1 MTSTRRSARGATLTA
16 RLHQQEL
23 TVQAVVTG
31 ERELAVQALVLDPFV
46 PDSRTAHSVLDD
58 AIATNPA
65 GAQAVCLMKASGNDA
80 KVVALDVGG
89 TAMKGAVL
97 NKDGCVAEFYRWP
110 TPRSAGAD
118 AVVGAVLEAVEELLR
133 HADGAAAIGLVVPGL
148 VDDRTGIA
156 IYSENIKWRDVP
168 FRELVAERTGLPVG
182 FGHDVRAGGLAERTI
197 GAARGEDD
205 VLFMPI
211 GTGISGA
218 MYIAGRL
225 VEDKYAGEIG
235 HINVGAGEPCA
246 CGARGCLEAVASGA
260 SITRRYNRATGMS
273 VAGAREVLE
282 LVATGDRAAAK
293 VWDEALDGLARAL
306 ATYTSLLAPKRIVI
320 GGGLACAGEALL
332 EPLRRRLRELLV
344 WQQEPQ
350 IVAALLADNAAC
362 LGAGLLARQAIA
374 PTAARQEQEH
384 H

>member
-1 MTSTRRSARGATLTA
+1 MTSVR
-16 RLHQQEL
+16 
-23 TVQAVVTG
+23 
-31 ERELAVQALVLDPFV
+31 
-46 PDSRTAHSVLDD
+46 RTAGD
-58 AIATNPA
+58 AQSAC
-65 GAQAVCLMKASGNDA
+65 VMRASANDVN
-80 KVVALDVGG
+80 VVALDVGG

-97 NKDGCVAEFYRWP
+97 DADGRVAEFYRWP
-110 TPRSAGAD
+110 TPRGAGAD

-133 HADGAAAIGLVVPGL
+133 HAVGAAAVGLVVPGL

-168 FRELVAERTGLPVG
+168 FRDLVAERTGLPVG

-205 VLFMPI
+205 VLFLPI

-218 MYIAGRL
+218 MYVAGRL

-235 HINVGAGEPCA
+235 HINVGSAEPCS

-260 SITRRYNRATGMS
+260 SIAKRYSRATGAP
-273 VAGAREVLE
+273 VAGAREVLD
-282 LVATGDRAAAK
+282 LVATGDRVAAK

-306 ATYTSLLAPKRIVI
+306 ATYTSLLAPKRVVI

-344 WQQEPQ
+344 WQREPQ
-350 IVAALLADNAAC
+350 IVAAALADNAAC
-362 LGAGLLARQAIA
+362 LGAGLLARRAIA
-374 PTAARQEQEH
+374 PTAAEPEL
-384 H
+384 